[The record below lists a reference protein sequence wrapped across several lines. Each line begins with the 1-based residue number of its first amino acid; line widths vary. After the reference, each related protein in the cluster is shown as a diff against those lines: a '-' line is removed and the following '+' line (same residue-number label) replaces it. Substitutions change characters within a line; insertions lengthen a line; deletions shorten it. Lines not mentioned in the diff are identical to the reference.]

1 MATRRD
7 TRECTSEL
15 KPELLRFY
23 RGFKP
28 RPLFIVKSE
37 DAVLKPLSN
46 PMILYNRNENQI
58 FYLSVSFQKRG
69 SDKYAFKL
77 LIEYS
82 GT

>member
-7 TRECTSEL
+7 TGECTSEL
-15 KPELLRFY
+15 KPEILRFY
-23 RGFKP
+23 RGSRP

-46 PMILYNRNENQI
+46 PMILYNRNKSNI

-69 SDKYAFKL
+69 SDRICL
-77 LIEYS
+77 
-82 GT
+82 